1 MAFQLLSDGSTFAYS
16 NIDTPE
22 VCYMHGWGRDSQ
34 DFINIIELFPGI
46 AVDLPGFGKSK
57 SLENSL
63 SPFEYATYL
72 NDIMPPEIKTLVG
85 HSFGGRVAVHLS
97 FMRKIDNLVLIG
109 VPLLRSTRTKSLV
122 NKLTIFKTLNK
133 FGLVSSST
141 VESVKNKTGSLDY
154 RNSEGVMRETLV
166 KAVND
171 NLEDKLSDIK
181 SNVRLVWGEND
192 IDVPVSIA
200 EKSQKLISNSELT
213 IIPNQG
219 HNMLRSN
226 PISVFEVL
234 KSL

>member
-1 MAFQLLSDGSTFAYS
+1 MAFQLLSDGNTFAYS
-16 NIDTPE
+16 NVENPK

-46 AVDLPGFGKSK
+46 ALDLPGFGKSK
-57 SLENSL
+57 SLENSM
-63 SPFEYATYL
+63 SPFEYAAYL
-72 NDIMPPEIKTLVG
+72 NDIIPPEINTLVG

-97 FMRKIDNLVLIG
+97 FLRPINNLVLIG
-109 VPLLRSTRTKSLV
+109 VPLLRNTPKKSFV
-122 NKLTIFKTLNK
+122 NKLTIFKNLNK
-133 FGLVSSST
+133 FGLVSSAK
-141 VESVKNKTGSLDY
+141 VESIKNKTGSFDY

-171 NLEDKLSDIK
+171 EMEDKLSNIK
-181 SNVRLVWGEND
+181 SNVKLVWGEND
-192 IDVPVSIA
+192 MDVPVTIA

-226 PISVFEVL
+226 PNSIFEVL

>member
-1 MAFQLLSDGSTFAYS
+1 MAFQLSSDGSTFAYS
-16 NIDTPE
+16 NVENPK

-46 AVDLPGFGKSK
+46 ALDLPGFGKSK
-57 SLENSL
+57 SLENSM
-63 SPFEYATYL
+63 SPFEYAAYL
-72 NDIMPPEIKTLVG
+72 NDIIPP
-85 HSFGGRVAVHLS
+85 AVHLS
-97 FMRKIDNLVLIG
+97 FLRPINNLVLIG
-109 VPLLRSTRTKSLV
+109 VPLLRNTPKKSFV
-122 NKLTIFKTLNK
+122 NKLTIFKNLNK
-133 FGLVSSST
+133 FGIVSSAK
-141 VESVKNKTGSLDY
+141 VESIKNKTGSFDY

-171 NLEDKLSDIK
+171 DMEDKLSNIK
-181 SNVRLVWGEND
+181 SNVKLVWGEND
-192 IDVPVSIA
+192 MDVPVTIA

-226 PISVFEVL
+226 PNSIFEVL